1 MMKFIKSK
9 IFIVVVLVF
18 VMIFAVGCTNKA
30 TSMNEKDVVAKV
42 GEQVIGLEAY
52 NKKLILIK
60 KNIEEQYGEKIWSM
74 DMNGKTY
81 LQAVQEKVLDQM
93 IDEEAI
99 VKYMQDKKIVV
110 SDKEIEKQYE
120 NYKESMKDQTEAK
133 KFLEENGIDESF
145 VKNQIKTDM
154 YVNKFQQKMI
164 EDLKLTDKKLEA
176 DYKKNEAVYTKD
188 QTKASHILVE
198 DEKTAK
204 DLLKRIKS
212 GEDFGK
218 LAKEFS
224 KDPGSAMNGGDLG
237 IFGKGMM
244 VPEFEAVAFSLKP
257 GEVSDPVKTQF
268 GYHIIKGDTIKFE
281 DVKEKIRMDMI
292 QKKIVDQLDAIK
304 KDLKIE
310 KFPEKIK

>member
-1 MMKFIKSK
+1 MKFIKSK